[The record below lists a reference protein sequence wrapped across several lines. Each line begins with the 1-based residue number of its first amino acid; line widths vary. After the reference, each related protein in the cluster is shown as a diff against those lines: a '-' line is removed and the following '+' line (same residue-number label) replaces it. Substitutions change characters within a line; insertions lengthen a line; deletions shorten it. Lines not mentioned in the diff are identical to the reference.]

1 LARRIVT
8 TLVAAI
14 VPGATGLACL
24 LWAALADL
32 RWFEHHALMA
42 YCNTSP
48 HISAWTTSVR
58 VVVALLGVFFVAWVA
73 PRGGRWAARRT
84 NAQLVGSVL
93 IVLVPV
99 ILALVTTELIIRRSG
114 LAAAPSLASLVPEV
128 HIDEQGWIV
137 STPSSSKEVSAH
149 GRLVRYF
156 IDARGDR
163 APDNHTQPDRQ
174 APTILIA
181 GESIAFGYDLPYE
194 LSCAALIADALG
206 VQVVN
211 VAGVGFGNDQAYER
225 LASALAWFEHP
236 IATVTFVVPEEMHR
250 NVRNSSSRLAWS
262 DGALQMIPPPRAW
275 YTKSVLW
282 RVLDRVLPLHTA
294 ESIELTHAIL
304 RETVRI
310 TEAHGARAF
319 FVMTNYGPACLA
331 DAEGTPPLARELF
344 RDTGGQHVIVD
355 IREDEYAGDTDK
367 HPNEA
372 GERRLTAAIL
382 SAISSTVSP
391 GTQHQ

>member
-1 LARRIVT
+1 
-8 TLVAAI
+8 
-14 VPGATGLACL
+14 L

-42 YCNTSP
+42 YCNTNP
-48 HISAWTTSVR
+48 RISMWTIPLR
-58 VVVALLGVFFVAWVA
+58 VLAALFGVVLVAWVA
-73 PRGGRWAARRT
+73 PRSGRWAQGRT

-93 IVLVPV
+93 MVLVPV
-99 ILALVTTELIIRRSG
+99 CLSFGAAELIVRRAG
-114 LAAAPSLASLVPEV
+114 LAAQPSLASLVPEV
-128 HIDEQGWIV
+128 HLDENGWFV
-137 STPSSSKEVSAH
+137 NTPSSSKVVTAH
-149 GRLVRYF
+149 GTPVSYF

-163 APDNHTQPDRQ
+163 APDSHTQPDRE

-181 GESIAFGYDLPYE
+181 GESIAFAYDLPYE
-194 LSCAALIADALG
+194 LSCAALLADALG

-211 VAGVGFGNDQAYER
+211 VAGVGFGNDQAYDR
-225 LASALAWFEHP
+225 LANALAWFEHP

-250 NVRNSSSRLAWS
+250 NVRNTSSRLGLS
-262 DGALQMIPPPRAW
+262 DGALWMIPRPRAW
-275 YTKSVLW
+275 YTKSQLW

-331 DAEGTPPLARELF
+331 DAEGTPLLARELF

-355 IREDEYAGDTDK
+355 IPADECAGGTDM

-382 SAISSTVSP
+382 ASISATISATRPPRS
-391 GTQHQ
+391 QHE